1 MRIFPILAV
10 VLFVGVMPAHAQSD
24 QASGPVVPDRS
35 YKLLR
40 EDEGWSFLRDP
51 ALRRDFWDPINYIP
65 LRRSSDDWYLTMSG
79 EAREVWNRP
88 ITTTGD
94 NSHIGIA
101 SSSSATALRLSV
113 LQQGTAKIL
122 VRPTRLRELWVGLW
136 VGKMAR
142 TLLSS
147 YCESRP
153 IESDLKLVRR
163 PYCNVIHVSAWR
175 RCLSQK
181 CADKKMRVCGG
192 YRKMT
197 ARIPVHSNRWLIP
210 DVTPRIALS
219 GNQ

>member
-1 MRIFPILAV
+1 MLSEV
-10 VLFVGVMPAHAQSD
+10 
-24 QASGPVVPDRS
+24 
-35 YKLLR
+35 
-40 EDEGWSFLRDP
+40 EG
-51 ALRRDFWDPINYIP
+51 
-65 LRRSSDDWYLTMSG
+65 SG
-79 EAREVWNRP
+79 EGPTKSSNERLNVKDGGDDETRTRDLWRDSLAGIGFTATYKNAG
-88 ITTTGD
+88 TG
-94 NSHIGIA
+94 
-101 SSSSATALRLSV
+101 
-113 LQQGTAKIL
+113 KIP
-122 VRPTRLRELWVGLW
+122 VRRTRLHELWVGLW

-163 PYCNVIHVSAWR
+163 PYCGVIHVSAWR

>member
-1 MRIFPILAV
+1 VNYHNAVHARWPKRARHCALLHPLWFRANQRKFFGRNRGNATRTRDLCCDSLAGIG
-10 VLFVGVMPAHAQSD
+10 FTAT
-24 QASGPVVPDRS
+24 
-35 YKLLR
+35 YKN
-40 EDEGWSFLRDP
+40 
-51 ALRRDFWDPINYIP
+51 A
-65 LRRSSDDWYLTMSG
+65 
-79 EAREVWNRP
+79 
-88 ITTTGD
+88 
-94 NSHIGIA
+94 
-101 SSSSATALRLSV
+101 
-113 LQQGTAKIL
+113 GTAKIP
-122 VRPTRLRELWVGLW
+122 VRRTRLHELWVGLW

-163 PYCNVIHVSAWR
+163 PYCGVIHVSAWR

>member
-1 MRIFPILAV
+1 MAKKGATLCPFAPSLVSCKSAE
-10 VLFVGVMPAHAQSD
+10 VLWKESRERDSNSLP
-24 QASGPVVPDRS
+24 
-35 YKLLR
+35 LLR
-40 EDEGWSFLRDP
+40 QFSRDRFYSNLQERGDCQNTGNTHKATRIVGW
-51 ALRRDFWDPINYIP
+51 
-65 LRRSSDDWYLTMSG
+65 
-79 EAREVWNRP
+79 V
-88 ITTTGD
+88 
-94 NSHIGIA
+94 
-101 SSSSATALRLSV
+101 
-113 LQQGTAKIL
+113 
-122 VRPTRLRELWVGLW
+122 VGW
-136 VGKMAR
+136 KNGPD
-142 TLLSS
+142 LLSS

-163 PYCNVIHVSAWR
+163 PYCGVIHVSAWR

>member
-1 MRIFPILAV
+1 MKCESCVTLCQLRFFGATLAAATSV
-10 VLFVGVMPAHAQSD
+10 SLRQDDITPRRCEQQTDPMAG
-24 QASGPVVPDRS
+24 
-35 YKLLR
+35 LLR
-40 EDEGWSFLRDP
+40 TPLGRETRTRDP
-51 ALRRDFWDPINYIP
+51 CCDSLA
-65 LRRSSDDWYLTMSG
+65 G
-79 EAREVWNRP
+79 
-88 ITTTGD
+88 
-94 NSHIGIA
+94 IGFT
-101 SSSSATALRLSV
+101 ATYKNA
-113 LQQGTAKIL
+113 GTAKIP
-122 VRPTRLRELWVGLW
+122 VRRTRLHELWVGLW
-136 VGKMAR
+136 VGMAR

-163 PYCNVIHVSAWR
+163 PYCGVIHVSAWR

-197 ARIPVHSNRWLIP
+197 AHIPVHSNRWLIP

>member
-1 MRIFPILAV
+1 MFGKNGGDDETRTRDLCRDSLAGIG
-10 VLFVGVMPAHAQSD
+10 FTAT
-24 QASGPVVPDRS
+24 
-35 YKLLR
+35 YKN
-40 EDEGWSFLRDP
+40 
-51 ALRRDFWDPINYIP
+51 A
-65 LRRSSDDWYLTMSG
+65 
-79 EAREVWNRP
+79 
-88 ITTTGD
+88 
-94 NSHIGIA
+94 
-101 SSSSATALRLSV
+101 
-113 LQQGTAKIL
+113 GTAKIP
-122 VRPTRLRELWVGLW
+122 VRRTRLHELWVGLW

-163 PYCNVIHVSAWR
+163 PYCGVIHVSAWR

-210 DVTPRIALS
+210 DVTPSIALS